1 MPVFYG
7 NAATWLAKL
16 EAGDGAGD
24 TTILVALERKWQAV
38 LDHLLRLRKL
48 ALLARGLEEE
58 VEAFEPTEDPQ
69 GAWISEA
76 DLRQIYAKPPRDVI
90 EKFEQLRREESD
102 RSATQRQSRLAAGR
116 YTLWDAAQEIGIH
129 TGTPF
134 ERVLDALLACAN
146 SGTLTVYERGATFP
160 YKPERPLGAL
170 AGHEAYWSD
179 LNAWLNAHKV
189 QSAFTFPAPE
199 GAPGAP
205 GQDEPNAIV
214 EAPDLAAYV
223 AALGIGV
230 RVESDSAHGSAAG
243 QSADAPM
250 NVVLDVEGPKGRRG
264 GRELR
269 AAILQEIRKL
279 GHDPHRFPKNRS
291 GKPGPKAAVRDRLG
305 FAPDN
310 QSAFLHAWDRLC
322 NDHDIEFVD

>member
-146 SGTLTVYERGATFP
+146 SGTLTVYERGETFP

-199 GAPGAP
+199 GARGAP
-205 GQDEPNAIV
+205 GQGEPGAAHAPRETRQPPTQLGQEQAILRTL
-214 EAPDLAAYV
+214 EELGYDLMNLPRWKNSK
-223 AALGIGV
+223 AALG
-230 RVESDSAHGSAAG
+230 RNAK
-243 QSADAPM
+243 QDARDM
-250 NVVLDVEGPKGRRG
+250 LKWTTQKVFDLAWER
-264 GRELR
+264 LR
-269 AAILQEIRKL
+269 ASRAIKY
-279 GHDPHRFPKNRS
+279 
-291 GKPGPKAAVRDRLG
+291 
-305 FAPDN
+305 
-310 QSAFLHAWDRLC
+310 
-322 NDHDIEFVD
+322 VDEAE